1 MFCLFYHALHLNN
14 RFRQQP
20 KSKGR
25 TRFVAKNTV
34 QTKKAINSPKRKDPF
49 TLALRDSG
57 TLTSGFQWGRQKLR
71 EAEQRQEWA
80 SYIRQVEKKMKQGSD
95 RREKSNTNK

>member
-14 RFRQQP
+14 RSRQQP

-25 TRFVAKNTV
+25 TKVVAKYTV
-34 QTKKAINSPKRKDPF
+34 QTKTAINSHKRKDPF

-57 TLTSGFQWGRQKLR
+57 TLTNGFQWGH
-71 EAEQRQEWA
+71 
-80 SYIRQVEKKMKQGSD
+80 
-95 RREKSNTNK
+95 